1 MTKEIT
7 TKNKVLSLY
16 PIDYPFETLFARA
29 TANPRKL
36 ILNPDFQR
44 KYKWDKEGHER
55 GSKFIE
61 SCLMRIP
68 IPACYLAELQDNTQ
82 DVIDGVQRITT
93 IVKFFN
99 NEFELEG
106 LTTFAELNGKKFKD
120 LGNYASELE
129 ATTMRCIVLR
139 KENSRELVKE
149 IFARLNQGSVLLT
162 PQEIRHAIYP
172 GSLDTLLQELKELPM
187 IKNFKKPKNSDSTKD
202 GLEDEEM
209 ILRFFAMRSD
219 LSDYDSKLSK
229 YLDNYMQVN
238 QNLNADKIQ
247 NLKILF
253 VQTLQKCE
261 SVFDTKIFTDLNK
274 IGERQGLL
282 YYDLLMWSF
291 QEFSKE
297 LLLQNKE
304 KIQIAYQNFCK
315 SEEFRKTLSGNRS
328 SKPYLIR
335 RRNLWLQQLKTII
348 G

>member
-1 MTKEIT
+1 MM

-29 TANPRKL
+29 TANPPKL

-44 KYKWDKEGHER
+44 KYKWDKEGNER

-68 IPACYLAELQDNTQ
+68 IPACYFAERQDNTQ

-120 LGNYASELE
+120 LGSYASELE

-162 PQEIRHAIYP
+162 AQEIRHAIYP
-172 GSLDTLLQELKELPM
+172 GSLDKLLQELKELPI
-187 IKNFKKPKNSDSTKD
+187 IKNFKKPKNADTNKD

-209 ILRFFAMRSD
+209 ILRFLAMRSD
-219 LSDYDSKLSK
+219 LSDYDSKLSV
-229 YLDNYMQVN
+229 YLDNYMKKN
-238 QNLNADKIQ
+238 QNLSEIEIQ
-247 NLKILF
+247 DLKYF
-253 VQTLQKCE
+253 FEQTLRKCE
-261 SVFDTKIFTDLNK
+261 LVFESKIFTDPNK
-274 IGERQGLL
+274 MGERQGLF

-291 QEFSKE
+291 QAFSEDILVK
-297 LLLQNKE
+297 NKE
-304 KIQIAYQNFCK
+304 KIQIAYQDFCK
-315 SEEFRKTLSGNRS
+315 STEFRKTLSGNRS
-328 SKPYLIR
+328 SKPYLVK
-335 RRNLWLQQLKTII
+335 RRNLWLQHLKAII
-348 G
+348 E